1 MNFLK
6 RIELWVLLLLVIGGI
21 AYVFTSRP
29 GDEDDVTPAHGPTL
43 IIENT
48 GEPLQLRRTSL
59 KRDYQ
64 NARLDLTVRVRND
77 SLSPLP
83 MQSPKVKLL
92 TDKGREVPSFFL
104 PFEKQ
109 PEVAAKSTEE
119 VQLRYWLEAS
129 DLQGG
134 LSLDVE
140 GKTIPIKGAKPLD
153 INTLK
158 NAEEKV
164 LPGTDW

>member
-29 GDEDDVTPAHGPTL
+29 GEEDDITPTHSPTL
-43 IIENT
+43 TVKNT
-48 GEPLQLRRTSL
+48 DEPLQLRRTTL
-59 KRDYQ
+59 KRDFQ

-77 SLSPLP
+77 NASPLP
-83 MQSPKVKLL
+83 MQAPKVRLL

-104 PFEKQ
+104 PFDKQ

-119 VQLRYWLEAS
+119 IQLRYWLEAP

-140 GKTIPIKGAKPLD
+140 GKILPIKSAKLLD
-153 INTLK
+153 LNTLK

-164 LPGTDW
+164 LSGTDW

>member
-6 RIELWVLLLLVIGGI
+6 RIELWILLLLVAGGI
-21 AYVFTSRP
+21 AYVLTSRP
-29 GDEDDVTPAHGPTL
+29 SGEDDVTPSSSPSTTVN
-43 IIENT
+43 NT
-48 GEPLQLRRTSL
+48 GEPLQLLRTSL

-77 SLSPLP
+77 SASPLP
-83 MQSPKVKLL
+83 MQTPKTRLL
-92 TDKGREVPSFFL
+92 TDKGREIPSFFL

-109 PEVAAKSTEE
+109 PEVAAKSTGE

-134 LSLDVE
+134 LSLEVD
-140 GKTIPIKGAKPLD
+140 GKTLPVKSAKPLD
-153 INTLK
+153 LNTLK

>member
-6 RIELWVLLLLVIGGI
+6 RIELWVLLLLVAGGI
-21 AYVFTSRP
+21 AYVLTSRSSE
-29 GDEDDVTPAHGPTL
+29 EDDITPSNSPT
-43 IIENT
+43 ITVKNT
-48 GEPLQLRRTSL
+48 DEPLQILRTSL

-77 SLSPLP
+77 GASPLP

-92 TDKGREVPSFFL
+92 TDKNREAPSFFL

-109 PEVAAKSTEE
+109 PEVGAKSTGE

-134 LSLDVE
+134 LSLEVD
-140 GKTIPIKGAKPLD
+140 GKTLPVKSAKPLD

-164 LPGTDW
+164 ISGTDW